1 MAEET
6 FAQQQVTEPELSES
20 DRIRKRIQE
29 YKASLN
35 PQTLQIIQILL
46 DSQLKSG
53 LLKPADLD
61 AVVLLRDEVN
71 KAQIEYNTQVQNAQ
85 KRLQDLAETE
95 MAEKVAAQEAKVQA
109 IVDSRDAE
117 RARRKSVED
126 RMAQMEAVLAS
137 HGISMDLNQDGVV
150 GLKEGQVASQ
160 LTAEEQ
166 AQVDNIVQVE
176 KDNIAEMESK
186 PKSRAF
192 AMARA
197 LNPEPTIEEMPGVEK
212 MPPPDP
218 MESWESQYD
227 DTPVSDEQMAEAH
240 KLADELDEFEDKVES
255 TKKSFKEWEEENGH
269 PTNDDLHAMAEGL
282 DEFKPSG
289 TTTESFLD
297 EVERVNEVAEADE
310 LLSEDT
316 PPPPSAPVVSA
327 GQVNDEQA
335 EELAEENPEFV
346 LSRDSVK
353 MIEETPEGW
362 DANGSPVVDEPEE
375 EYEEITIPSESELK
389 SMTKANIKSEA
400 DKLGFD
406 VPTSLTKTAMIE
418 TFKTQTDEF
427 IQSLQDSGEF
437 VSASDS
443 SDDDESKD
451 DIKDGG
457 YF

>member
-6 FAQQQVTEPELSES
+6 FSQQQVTEPELSES

-95 MAEKVAAQEAKVQA
+95 MAEKVAAQEAQVQS

-117 RARRKSVED
+117 RARRKAVED

-176 KDNIAEMESK
+176 KDNIAQMEPK

-197 LNPEPTIEEMPGVEK
+197 MNPEPT

-218 MESWESQYD
+218 MESWE
-227 DTPVSDEQMAEAH
+227 TPAVSDEQMAEAN

-310 LLSEDT
+310 LLSEDI

-335 EELAEENPEFV
+335 EELSEENPEFV
-346 LSRDSVK
+346 LSRETVK
-353 MIEETPEGW
+353 MVDELPE
-362 DANGSPVVDEPEE
+362 EPEE

>member
-1 MAEET
+1 MAEQT

-197 LNPEPTIEEMPGVEK
+197 LNPEPTVEEMPGVEK

-218 MESWESQYD
+218 MESWE
-227 DTPVSDEQMAEAH
+227 TPAVTDKQMEEAN
-240 KLADELDEFEDKVES
+240 KLADELDEFEEKVES
-255 TKKSFKEWEEENGH
+255 TKKSFKEWEEEN
-269 PTNDDLHAMAEGL
+269 
-282 DEFKPSG
+282 EFKPSG

-310 LLSEDT
+310 LLSEDI

-346 LSRDSVK
+346 LSRESVK
-353 MIEETPEGW
+353 MIDELPE
-362 DANGSPVVDEPEE
+362 EPEE

-451 DIKDGG
+451 NIKDGG